1 MDPVTLTTP
10 PPAAALALHW
20 SLDAAVDF
28 LNHGSYGACPTA
40 VLEAQGRMRARMER
54 EPVRFFL
61 KDLEGLLDSA
71 RVALALFVGAE
82 ADDLAFVPNATS
94 GVNTVLRSLRL
105 APGDEL
111 LTTDHAYN
119 ACANALRFVAEQ
131 AGARV
136 VTVHLP
142 FPLAGPGVVVDAV
155 LDAVTE
161 RTTLALLDHVTSPTA
176 LRLPLETLV
185 RELSSRGVDVLV
197 DGAHAPGMLPLDV
210 EGLGAAYYTG
220 NLHKWVCAPKGAGFL
235 YVRKDRQAGVRPLV
249 ISHGA
254 NAPRRDRSRFQLEFG
269 WTGTDD
275 PTAYLCA
282 AEALRVLASLLPG
295 GWDDVLRRNRATAL
309 AARDTLCQALGV
321 PPPAPD
327 GMLGSMATIPL
338 PESAALA
345 HLTPSGTHGMD
356 ALQGL
361 LLERHR
367 IQVPVIP
374 WSGPSR
380 KLLRVSAQLYNH
392 PEQYERLA
400 QVLRELYGFR

>member
-1 MDPVTLTTP
+1 MQPLTLTTP

-20 SLDAAVDF
+20 SLDGTVDF
-28 LNHGSYGACPTA
+28 LNHGSYGACPSA
-40 VLEAQGRMRARMER
+40 VLDAQTRLRARMER

-61 KDLEGLLDSA
+61 RDLEGLLDAA

-82 ADDLAFVPNATS
+82 ADDLAFVPNATA

-111 LTTDHAYN
+111 LLTDHAYN
-119 ACANALRFVAEQ
+119 ACTNALRFVAEQ
-131 AGARV
+131 SGARV

-142 FPLAGPGVVVDAV
+142 FPVAGPGAV
-155 LDAVTE
+155 LEAVLGAVTE

-185 RELSSRGVDVLV
+185 RELASHGVDTLV

-235 YVRKDRQAGVRPLV
+235 YVRKDRQGRVRPLA

-254 NAPRRDRSRFQLEFG
+254 TAPRRDRSRFQLEFG

-275 PTAYLCA
+275 PTPYLCA

-309 AARDTLCQALGV
+309 AARDTLCAALGV
-321 PPPAPD
+321 APPAPD

-338 PESAALA
+338 PESPQLAA
-345 HLTPSGTHGMD
+345 LTPSGVPGLD
-356 ALQGL
+356 ALQSL

-374 WSGPSR
+374 WPGPSR
-380 KLLRVSAQLYNH
+380 RLLRVSAQLYNR

-400 QVLRELYGFR
+400 QVLRELYGYH